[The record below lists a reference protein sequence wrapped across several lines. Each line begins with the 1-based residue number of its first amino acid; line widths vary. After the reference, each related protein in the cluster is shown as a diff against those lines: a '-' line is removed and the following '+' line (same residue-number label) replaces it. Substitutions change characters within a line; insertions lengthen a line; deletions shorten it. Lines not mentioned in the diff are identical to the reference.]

1 MADNKPRAMKK
12 IFRIILLP
20 VGWVLEWLIRRF
32 DDYNEAFKN
41 GWHY

>member
-1 MADNKPRAMKK
+1 MKK
-12 IFRIILLP
+12 ILRIILLP
-20 VGWVLEWLIRRF
+20 IGWVLEWLIRRH